1 MSKLKLEVGK
11 SYRNRRGDVVT
22 IVEYNPAMQAWNYIG
37 NNASGYNEDGSW
49 FDPKAEL
56 PMDLIEEVE
65 TEQDK
70 EQDKVFPLEQDYSL
84 PSYNPN
90 VEAVWN
96 AYVGTI
102 PSDPL
107 HPPTLD
113 TLIAARKQLVEAFA
127 NG

>member
-1 MSKLKLEVGK
+1 MKLEVGRTYRSRK
-11 SYRNRRGDVVT
+11 GTKVTIAGRTASPTWPFLGTDGCSYRENGTFLSDAFP
-22 IVEYNPAMQAWNYIG
+22 EP
-37 NNASGYNEDGSW
+37 
-49 FDPKAEL
+49 F
-56 PMDLIEEVE
+56 DLIEEVE

-70 EQDKVFPLEQDYSL
+70 EQDKVFPIEQDYSL

-102 PSDPL
+102 PSGAL
-107 HPPTLD
+107 TPTLD
-113 TLIAARKQLVEAFA
+113 TLIAARKQLVEAFK

>member
-11 SYRNRRGDVVT
+11 SYRSRQGDVVK
-22 IVEYNPAMQAWNYIG
+22 IVGYVPRSARWPFLG
-37 NNASGYNEDGSW
+37 DSGHSFTEGGAW
-49 FDPKAEL
+49 FDGQL
-56 PMDLIEEVE
+56 GVGLDLIEEVA

-70 EQDKVFPLEQDYSL
+70 EQDKEFPIEPNYTL

-90 VEAVWN
+90 VEAVWS

-102 PSDPL
+102 PSAYPT
-107 HPPTLD
+107 PTLD
-113 TLIAARKQLVEAFA
+113 TLIAARKQLVEAFP